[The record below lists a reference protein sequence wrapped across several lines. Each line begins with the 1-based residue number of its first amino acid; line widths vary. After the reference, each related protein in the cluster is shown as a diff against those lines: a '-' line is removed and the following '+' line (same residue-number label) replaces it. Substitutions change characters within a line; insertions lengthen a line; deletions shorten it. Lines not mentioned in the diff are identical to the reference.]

1 MTNIVQLDN
10 TRDSF
15 KIYSIYFQI
24 YVPISYRYYLFF
36 ILLSFTY
43 IPVSIYGGEIKAD
56 LIKDKVSKASSS
68 NEDEQVSSNLT
79 STIHLCLALLLISS
93 RHWENFLDRDFGL
106 FDGERFKVDMRIGR
120 CKTYIFVS
128 VYKVNINC
136 IMLICKLN
144 TYEVYC

>member
-1 MTNIVQLDN
+1 MCQFPIAI
-10 TRDSF
+10 
-15 KIYSIYFQI
+15 IYSLYYIYCTTTT
-24 YVPISYRYYLFF
+24 
-36 ILLSFTY
+36 LLSITY

-56 LIKDKVSKASSS
+56 LIKDTVSKSSLS
-68 NEDEQVSSNLT
+68 NEDEQVFSNLT

-144 TYEVYC
+144 IYVVYC